1 MPSGGGKWGRVGN
14 EPVAFPP
21 ALNNQQ
27 TARRTGRGMAPFRG
41 SYETTIDHKGRV
53 SIPARFRR
61 QLSGDAN
68 ETFVVLRGLDT
79 CVSLYPADEFKR
91 LEERLRARSFT
102 DETTRRFQRLL
113 LHDSR
118 DETLDAQG
126 RVALPP
132 ALIAHASLKHEAL
145 VKGVVDHIE
154 IWNPQ
159 TYERYVSASNRSY
172 EEIAGELLL

>member
-1 MPSGGGKWGRVGN
+1 
-14 EPVAFPP
+14 
-21 ALNNQQ
+21 
-27 TARRTGRGMAPFRG
+27 MATFRG
-41 SYETTIDHKGRV
+41 SYEHTMDHKGRV

-68 ETFVVLRGLDT
+68 ETLVVLRGLDT
-79 CVSLYPADEFKR
+79 CVSLYPSDEFRR
-91 LEERLRARSFT
+91 LEERLRGRSFT
-102 DETTRRFQRLL
+102 DETARRFQRLM

-132 ALIAHASLKHEAL
+132 ALIAHAGLKHDVL
-145 VKGVVDHIE
+145 VKGVLDRIE
-154 IWNPQ
+154 IWDPQ
-159 TYERYVSASNRSY
+159 VYEQYVNGSSRTY

>member
-1 MPSGGGKWGRVGN
+1 
-14 EPVAFPP
+14 
-21 ALNNQQ
+21 
-27 TARRTGRGMAPFRG
+27 MAAFRG
-41 SYETTIDHKGRV
+41 SYEHTIDHKGRV

-68 ETFVVLRGLDT
+68 ETFVVLRGLDV
-79 CVSLYPADEFKR
+79 CVALYPSDEFKR
-91 LEERLRARSFT
+91 LEERMRARSFT
-102 DETTRRFQRLL
+102 DETARRFQRLF

-132 ALIAHASLKHEAL
+132 ALITYAELKHGVL
-145 VKGVVDHIE
+145 VKGVLDHIE
-154 IWNPQ
+154 IWNPT
-159 TYERYVSASNRSY
+159 TYERYVAGSNRSY